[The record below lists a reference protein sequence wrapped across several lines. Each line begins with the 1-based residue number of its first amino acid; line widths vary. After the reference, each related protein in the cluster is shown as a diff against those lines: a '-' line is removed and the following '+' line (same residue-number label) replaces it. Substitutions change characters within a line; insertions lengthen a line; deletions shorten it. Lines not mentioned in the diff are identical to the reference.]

1 LKAND
6 LWESSLSRA
15 INIQTSANTINKTV
29 SSFFSS
35 LSNYKSTM
43 KYNDYDQTL
52 NRCNNVVY
60 CEEGAK
66 RGAHIVEELI
76 AETIETFG

>member
-1 LKAND
+1 
-6 LWESSLSRA
+6 
-15 INIQTSANTINKTV
+15 
-29 SSFFSS
+29 
-35 LSNYKSTM
+35 M

-52 NRCNNVVY
+52 NRCNKVVY